1 MLDFYYIEMLQL
13 IQEVRKYMAKKTLRQ
28 IRREKDVTQEW
39 LSQQTGLSSRIIS
52 LYENDINMLRGAS
65 FYNLEKIANALNVKV
80 DDIFLG

>member
-1 MLDFYYIEMLQL
+1 
-13 IQEVRKYMAKKTLRQ
+13 MAKKTLRQ